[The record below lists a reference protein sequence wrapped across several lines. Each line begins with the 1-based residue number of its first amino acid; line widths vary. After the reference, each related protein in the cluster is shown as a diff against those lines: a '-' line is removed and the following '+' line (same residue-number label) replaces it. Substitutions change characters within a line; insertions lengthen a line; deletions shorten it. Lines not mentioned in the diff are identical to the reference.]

1 MARIPSAINGVN
13 VEFAVT
19 VVNDVEQAVV
29 DALMHCVQPNVANGH
44 TLRTIFVSSA
54 SDSHAF
60 PSRHAQKKAVDISR
74 INGTKIVIGYP
85 SNLALKAIVD
95 ALQTAFETFATRR
108 ENFGPHLK
116 LKLGRPHDVDGHADH
131 IHFSVN

>member
-1 MARIPSAINGVN
+1 MAQIPSAINGVA

-19 VVNDVEQAVV
+19 VVNDVDQTVV
-29 DALMHCVQPNVANGH
+29 DALMHCIKPNVANGH
-44 TLRTIFVSSA
+44 TLSKIFVSSA
-54 SDSHAF
+54 SDSHTF

-85 SNLALKAIVD
+85 SHATLKAIVD
-95 ALQTAFETFATRR
+95 ALQDAFETFAKRR

-116 LKLGRPHDVDGHADH
+116 LKLGRPHPVDGHADH
-131 IHFSVN
+131 IHLSVN